1 MHDRLIRS
9 DRVSHCLG
17 LALVTVSLLMGG
29 TPASAQT
36 THEVA
41 RRISLTHD
49 GPLHAA
55 IDHEVDWLVD
65 GNRPDPQSVIKPGSN
80 WFARHP
86 VITGTLIGAGAGLAL
101 SRVDSIGGVN
111 HDPRVGVLG
120 AAIGAWSGLIAS
132 ASQKVGAGQK
142 VGVGTK
148 IGIAAGAASLIV
160 LPVAACYGAGGCGGS
175 S

>member
-1 MHDRLIRS
+1 MRDRLIRS
-9 DRVSHCLG
+9 DSVRQCFH

-29 TPASAQT
+29 TPASGQP

-41 RRISLTHD
+41 SRVVLTHD

-55 IDHEVDWLVD
+55 IDREIDWLLD
-65 GNRPDPQSVIKPGSN
+65 RNRPDPQIVAKPVTN
-80 WFARHP
+80 WFVRHP
-86 VITGTLIGAGAGLAL
+86 VITGTLIGTGAGLAL

-111 HDPRVGVLG
+111 HDPRVAIIG
-120 AAIGAWSGLIAS
+120 AAVGAWSGVIVS
-132 ASQKVGAGQK
+132 ASQKARAGRK
-142 VGVGTK
+142 VGVATK

-160 LPVAACYGAGGCGGS
+160 LPVAACYGAGACGGS